1 MDNRLL
7 KAINLVKQKEG
18 MTDEL
23 TSKIDTLYVFGKISD
38 DEYADITISEVT
50 EETTETEESEI

>member
-23 TSKIDTLYVFGKISD
+23 ASKIDTLYVFGKITD

-50 EETTETEESEI
+50 EETTESEESEI